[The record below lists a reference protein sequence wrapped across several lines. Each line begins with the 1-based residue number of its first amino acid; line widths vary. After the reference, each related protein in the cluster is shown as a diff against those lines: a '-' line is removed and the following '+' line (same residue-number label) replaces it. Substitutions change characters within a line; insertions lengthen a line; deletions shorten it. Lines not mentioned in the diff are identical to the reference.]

1 MREPLPLS
9 DPEQVFN
16 WCGTTLASSGIDAL
30 FALDRQFG
38 DIVRT
43 TVQPIVGQMRLT
55 WWFEAIEALETGP
68 PPAQPLLADLAARV
82 LPADVGAKLLA
93 SMSEGWEVLLDD
105 ERCDP
110 ASLKEYARLRGGRL
124 FAAAGKLMRVDAPM
138 LEEAGMTWAL
148 ADLATHVTRPDLRGR
163 AREMACALA
172 EQTFAGR
179 WRGARVLGALAL
191 DARAAML
198 GQGTPDGP
206 RRAAAVARFRLF
218 GR

>member
-1 MREPLPLS
+1 M
-9 DPEQVFN
+9 V
-16 WCGTTLASSGIDAL
+16 SSGADAL

-55 WWFEAIEALETGP
+55 WWYEAVQALEVAP

-82 LPADVGAKLLA
+82 LPAGVTARALA

-105 ERCDP
+105 ERCDA
-110 ASLKEYARLRGGRL
+110 ASLEEYARLRGGHL
-124 FAAAGKLMRVDAPM
+124 FAAAGRLMRA
-138 LEEAGMTWAL
+138 EAAEIERAGMTWAL
-148 ADLATHVTRPDLRGR
+148 ADLATHVTRAAVRDL
-163 AREMACALA
+163 ARDIALSLS
-172 EQTFAGR
+172 ERTFARR
-179 WRGARVLGALAL
+179 WSDARVLGALAL

-198 GQGTPDGP
+198 GQAVANGP
-206 RRAAAVARFRLF
+206 RRAAAAARFRLL